1 MKKIIQN
8 CIPLLLTLMMAGAI
22 VILVFGREKPR
33 VTIDRPEIPAYPMVD
48 SEQNYSLVVKFSFTP
63 SEWYQRYAQV
73 VQRQSRGHP
82 YVQKEWYKAKVQ
94 KLHDMRQN
102 QPLVVPYYANNSYEC
117 ISDGLV
123 VWYSSDLF
131 GLSWTYYPIWND
143 ITIRIAFTDV
153 MPQATMLETIRQ
165 WNPQFPSPQDPG
177 TAFKSVT
184 ERTIQ
189 LRDRTVQALVTEN
202 AHFDRVTTYFMYDDM
217 LIAVHGPAAEC
228 TDNWFSF
235 LSFVALTQNSDG
247 KYELQQLPGE

>member
-1 MKKIIQN
+1 MQ
-8 CIPLLLTLMMAGAI
+8 
-22 VILVFGREKPR
+22 E
-33 VTIDRPEIPAYPMVD
+33 
-48 SEQNYSLVVKFSFTP
+48 
-63 SEWYQRYAQV
+63 EWYN
-73 VQRQSRGHP
+73 
-82 YVQKEWYKAKVQ
+82 AKVQ

-102 QPLVVPYYANNSYEC
+102 QPLVVPYYANNSYEL

-153 MPQATMLETIRQ
+153 TPQATMLETIRQ
-165 WNPQFPSPQDPG
+165 WNPQFPSPEEPG

-202 AHFDRVTTYFMYDDM
+202 AHFDRMTTYFMYDNM

-228 TDNWFSF
+228 TDHWFSF

-247 KYELQQLPGE
+247 KYELQQLSGE